1 MAYLLSFGS
10 GATILLAVTETR
22 SADDAE
28 LLGRLRAGDEA
39 SFRCLVRQMHGALLK
54 LVLAFVAQP
63 SSAEEVVQ
71 ETWLAVVGQLDQFEA
86 RSSLRTWIGSIAVN
100 RAKTR
105 GARDKR
111 SVPFSALADDE
122 GDAVPAERFSAR
134 GFWRVPP
141 TPWEKAPESLLL
153 RKEARAAI
161 ERELEALPPAQ
172 RTVVTLRDLEG
183 WSSEEVCNV
192 LEVTETHQ
200 RVLLHRG
207 RMRLRSALER
217 YHSGRAL

>member
-1 MAYLLSFGS
+1 M
-10 GATILLAVTETR
+10 
-22 SADDAE
+22 
-28 LLGRLRAGDEA
+28 
-39 SFRCLVRQMHGALLK
+39 K
-54 LVLAFVAQP
+54 LVLAFVSQP

-71 ETWLAVVGQLDQFEA
+71 ETWLAVVGQMDQFEG
-86 RSSLRTWIGSIAVN
+86 RSSLRTWIGAIAVN

-105 GARDKR
+105 GVRDKR
-111 SVPFSALADDE
+111 SVPFSALADD
-122 GDAVPAERFSAR
+122 DADVVSPERFTAK
-134 GFWRVPP
+134 GFWCLPP
-141 TPWEKAPESLLL
+141 TPWEKAPESQLL

-217 YHSGRAL
+217 YRSEQAL

>member
-1 MAYLLSFGS
+1 MHRALMRLALAYVGS
-10 GATILLAVTETR
+10 A
-22 SADDAE
+22 
-28 LLGRLRAGDEA
+28 
-39 SFRCLVRQMHGALLK
+39 
-54 LVLAFVAQP
+54 P
-63 SSAEEVVQ
+63 SAEEIVQ
-71 ETWLAVVGQLDQFEA
+71 ETWLAVVNQIDQFEG
-86 RSSLRTWIGSIAVN
+86 RSSVRTWIGSIAIN

-105 GARDKR
+105 GIREKR
-111 SVPFSALADDE
+111 SMPFSALGPDDTE
-122 GDAVPAERFSAR
+122 SVPAERFSAR
-134 GFWRVPP
+134 GFWRLPP
-141 TPWEKAPESLLL
+141 TPWEKAPETLLL
-153 RKEARAAI
+153 RKEAREAI
-161 ERELEALPPAQ
+161 EHELEALPAAQ

>member
-1 MAYLLSFGS
+1 MHRALMRLALAYVGS
-10 GATILLAVTETR
+10 A
-22 SADDAE
+22 
-28 LLGRLRAGDEA
+28 
-39 SFRCLVRQMHGALLK
+39 
-54 LVLAFVAQP
+54 P
-63 SSAEEVVQ
+63 SAEEIVQ
-71 ETWLAVVGQLDQFEA
+71 ETWLAVVAQIDQFEG
-86 RSSLRTWIGSIAVN
+86 RSSIRTWIGSIAIN

-105 GARDKR
+105 GIREKR
-111 SVPFSALADDE
+111 STPFSALGPDDTE
-122 GDAVPAERFSAR
+122 SVPAERFSAR
-134 GFWRVPP
+134 GFWSLPP
-141 TPWEKAPESLLL
+141 TPWEKAPETLLL
-153 RKEARAAI
+153 RKEAREAI
-161 ERELEALPPAQ
+161 EHELEALPAAQ